1 MRATLSD
8 VMLFIIDEIS
18 MVSSMNLAFVH
29 MRLEELF
36 GSSEWFGSRN
46 MLFVGDLLQL
56 PPVHGSPVFE
66 KVATKSILSQLGCA
80 AAINIWRDCVTY
92 DELPLMKGRK
102 MIHSF
107 PPCWIV

>member
-8 VMLFIIDEIS
+8 VQLFIIDEVS
-18 MVSSMNLAFVH
+18 MVSSLNLAFMH

-56 PPVHGSPVFE
+56 PHVRGNPVFE
-66 KVATKSILSQLGCA
+66 KVSTKSILSHLGCT
-80 AAINIWRDCVTY
+80 AAINI
-92 DELPLMKGRK
+92 
-102 MIHSF
+102 
-107 PPCWIV
+107 